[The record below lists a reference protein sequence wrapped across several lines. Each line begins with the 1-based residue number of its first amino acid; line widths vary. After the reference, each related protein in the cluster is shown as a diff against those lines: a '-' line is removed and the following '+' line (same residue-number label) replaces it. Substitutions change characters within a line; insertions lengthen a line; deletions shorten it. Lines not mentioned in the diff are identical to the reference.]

1 MKIPIDHQRL
11 QRDPIEILSSILHL
25 RGSLSGNDVLNALEH
40 TTNRP
45 LPEHLRKH
53 IAALTDPTI
62 SKRGRPAPTPHE
74 RAVHDF
80 TMRQLDRNYRRLL
93 VDFKSDKAGAN
104 GQSPS
109 ERAYRKL
116 AYDMKQELG
125 LLLDWRSL
133 QNIHSAWRSGALYD
147 ADENVDSND
156 FDVQIDR
163 QFPAHK
169 NGGEFK

>member
-1 MKIPIDHQRL
+1 MKTPIEHQSL

-25 RGSLSGNDVLNALEH
+25 RGSLSGNDVLDALER
-40 TTNRP
+40 TTNHP
-45 LPEHLRKH
+45 LPEPLRER

-62 SKRGRPAPTPHE
+62 NKRGRPAPTPHE

-93 VDFKSDKAGAN
+93 VDFKNEKAGADR
-104 GQSPS
+104 QSPS

-116 AYDMKQELG
+116 ADDMKQELG
-125 LLLDWRSL
+125 LLLDWHSV
-133 QNIHSAWRSGALYD
+133 QNTHSAWRSGAVYN

-156 FDVQIDR
+156 FDLEIEL
-163 QFPAHK
+163 QFPRSQK
-169 NGGEFK
+169 QE